1 MKDYDNSSFYHSKA
15 WRRVSTAYMTSK
27 SYICERCGRPAVI
40 CHHKTY
46 LNGRNVTDPA
56 IALSFDNLEAL
67 CQDCH
72 NEEHF
77 STARTQFDGDGNVIK
92 VRKSEEEKQ
101 FERDRAK
108 IDELLKK
115 MTAQNGS
122 ESTFRG
128 SVE

>member
-1 MKDYDNSSFYHSKA
+1 MKDYDNRDFYHSKA

-27 SYICERCGRPAVI
+27 SYICERCGSPATI
-40 CHHKTY
+40 CHHKTH
-46 LNGRNVTDPA
+46 LNGVNVRDPE

-72 NEEHF
+72 NKEHF
-77 STARTQFDGDGNVIK
+77 STARTQFDHDGNVIG
-92 VRKSEEEKQ
+92 VRKTDEEKQ
-101 FERDRAK
+101 FESEQRK

>member
-1 MKDYDNSSFYHSKA
+1 MKDYDNTSFYKSKA

-27 SYICERCGRPAVI
+27 NYICERCGRPAVI
-40 CHHKTY
+40 CHHKQH
-46 LNGRNVTDPA
+46 LNGQNVTDPA

-77 STARTQFDGDGNVIK
+77 STARTQFDSSGNVIK
-92 VRKSEEEKQ
+92 IRKTDEEKQ
-101 FERDRAK
+101 FEREQHK
-108 IDELLKK
+108 IDALLKK

-128 SVE
+128 SGV

>member
-1 MKDYDNSSFYHSKA
+1 MKDYDNTSFYKSKA

-27 SYICERCGRPAVI
+27 NYICERCGRPAVI
-40 CHHKTY
+40 CHHKQH
-46 LNGRNVTDPA
+46 LNGQNVTDPA

-72 NEEHF
+72 NKEHF
-77 STARTQFDGDGNVIK
+77 STARTQFDSSGNVIG
-92 VRKSEEEKQ
+92 VRKTDEEKQ
-101 FERDRAK
+101 FEREQHK
-108 IDELLKK
+108 IDALLKK

-128 SVE
+128 SDE